1 MRWCSPELLWSF
13 LTHTARLCVWS
24 SHSILPKCLVFAY
37 VPSPMKGIILAGGAG
52 SRLFPL
58 TLVTSKQLQPV
69 YDKPMVYYPL
79 TTLIEGGIRE
89 FCLIS
94 TPQDLPRF
102 RQLLGDGSGW
112 GLKIEY
118 REQAKAEGIAQAFLI
133 AESFIGKDCVTLI
146 LGDNVFYG
154 GDGFQKAFAGFKTG
168 ATIFGYH
175 VNDPERYG
183 VVQFDEKGRAI
194 SIEEKPKQPKSNYA
208 VPGLYIYD
216 EKVVSIARSL
226 KPSARGELEIT
237 DVNVEY
243 LRRGELR
250 VHRLNRGFAWL
261 DAGTSSSLHEASA
274 YVQTIEKRQGVKI
287 GCPEEAAFR
296 QRFLSLE
303 QLKALASRM
312 PRSEYRDYLDGVV
325 AEARRLAG
333 RS

>member
-1 MRWCSPELLWSF
+1 
-13 LTHTARLCVWS
+13 
-24 SHSILPKCLVFAY
+24 
-37 VPSPMKGIILAGGAG
+37 MKGIILAGGAG

-58 TLVTSKQLQPV
+58 TLVASKQLQPV

-79 TTLIEGGIRE
+79 TTLIEGGIRD

-102 RQLLGDGSGW
+102 RQLLGDGSAW
-112 GLKIEY
+112 GLSIEY
-118 REQAKAEGIAQAFLI
+118 REQPKPQGIAQAFLI
-133 AESFIGKDCVTLI
+133 AETFIGTDAVTLI

-154 GDGFQKAFAGFKTG
+154 GDGFHKAFADFKTG

-183 VVQFDEKGRAI
+183 VVEFDGDGQAI
-194 SIEEKPKQPKSNYA
+194 SIQEKPRQPRSNYA

-216 EKVVSIARSL
+216 NDVVAITRSL

-243 LRRGELR
+243 LRRRQLR
-250 VHRLNRGFAWL
+250 VCRLGRGFAWL

-274 YVQTIEKRQGVKI
+274 YVQTIEKRAGIKI
-287 GCPEEAAFR
+287 GCPEEAAFHR
-296 QRFLSLE
+296 GFLSLDRLE
-303 QLKALASRM
+303 SLTAKM
-312 PRSEYRDYLDGVV
+312 PGCEYRDYLAEVI
-325 AEARRLAG
+325 AEAKRLGVTDEQGPKAG
-333 RS
+333 V

>member
-1 MRWCSPELLWSF
+1 
-13 LTHTARLCVWS
+13 
-24 SHSILPKCLVFAY
+24 
-37 VPSPMKGIILAGGAG
+37 MKGIILAGGAG

-58 TLVTSKQLQPV
+58 TLVASKQLQPV

-79 TTLIEGGIRE
+79 TTLLEGGIRE

-102 RQLLGDGSGW
+102 RQLLGDGSAW
-112 GLKIEY
+112 GLSIDY
-118 REQAKAEGIAQAFLI
+118 REQARPEGIAQAFLL
-133 AESFIGKDCVTLI
+133 AESFIGKAAVTLI

-154 GDGFQKAFAGFKTG
+154 SDSFHRAFSEFKSG

-183 VVQFDEKGRAI
+183 VVEFDEQGRAI
-194 SIEEKPKQPKSNYA
+194 SIEEKPKKPKSNYA

-216 EKVVSIARSL
+216 NDVVAITRAL

-243 LRRGELR
+243 LRRGQLH

-296 QRFLSLE
+296 QQFLSFQ
-303 QLKALASRM
+303 QLQALTTKL
-312 PRSEYRDYLDGVV
+312 PNCEYRAYLENVV
-325 AEARRLAG
+325 GEAGRLAQ
-333 RS
+333 RK

>member
-1 MRWCSPELLWSF
+1 
-13 LTHTARLCVWS
+13 
-24 SHSILPKCLVFAY
+24 
-37 VPSPMKGIILAGGAG
+37 MKGIILAGGAG

-58 TLVTSKQLQPV
+58 TLVASKQLQPV

-102 RQLLGDGSGW
+102 RQLFGDGGSW
-112 GLKIEY
+112 GLSIEY
-118 REQAKAEGIAQAFLI
+118 REQPKPEGIAQAFLI
-133 AESFIGKDCVTLI
+133 AESFIGKDAVTLV

-154 GDGFQKAFAGFKTG
+154 GDSFFRAFAEFKSG

-183 VVQFDEKGRAI
+183 VVEFDGKGYAL

-208 VPGLYIYD
+208 VPGLYIFD
-216 EKVVSIARSL
+216 NDVLAITKNL

-243 LRRGELR
+243 LRRGQLH
-250 VHRLNRGFAWL
+250 VHRLSRGFAWL

-274 YVQTIEKRQGVKI
+274 YVQTIEKRAGIKI

-296 QRFLSLE
+296 RGFLSLDR
-303 QLKALASRM
+303 LDALTARM
-312 PRSEYRDYLDGVV
+312 PRCEYREYLLEVV
-325 AEARRLAG
+325 AEAKRLALQNPA
-333 RS
+333 